1 MKQSVKFLLVSL
13 AFAASTAAN
22 AQKWPDK
29 PVTIVVPY
37 PPGGNVDTAAR
48 IVAQGLQ
55 QKIGGTFIVENKAG
69 AGGMIGV
76 GSVAKAAADGYTLL
90 VSSNGP
96 LLYSPVIF
104 GRANYKWDKDFAPIS
119 SISFTPMVLQV
130 HPSIPA
136 KTVNDFLTLAKK
148 KPVELT
154 FASPGAGTSNHLV
167 AELMH
172 SLTGAEWITVH
183 YKGNAPAVTDLLAG
197 HVNFSFDQVSVTLQH
212 IKQGKLRPIAV
223 TSDKRVE
230 SLPDVPT
237 FAEAGLK
244 GMEASTFTG
253 MLAPAGTPKAI
264 IDQLNR
270 TLAKILKEK
279 QVIEKFDGLGAEA
292 RASTAEAFTTYL
304 KQEDAKWTPVI
315 KRANIKAN

>member
-1 MKQSVKFLLVSL
+1 MKRSIKFLVVSL
-13 AFAASTAAN
+13 ALAAGTAAY

-55 QKIGGTFIVENKAG
+55 QTIGGSFIVENKAG

-76 GSVAKAAADGYTLL
+76 GSVAKAAPDGYTLV

-104 GRANYKWDKDFAPIS
+104 GRANYKWDKDFVPIS
-119 SISFTPMVLQV
+119 SISFTPMLLQV

-136 KTVNDFLTLAKK
+136 KTLNDFLALAKK
-148 KPVELT
+148 EPGKLM

-167 AELMH
+167 AELLR
-172 SLTGAEWITVH
+172 SVTGAEWTTVH
-183 YKGNAPAVTDLLAG
+183 YKGNAPAITDLLAG
-197 HVNFSFDQVSVTLQH
+197 HVNFSFDQVSVALPY
-212 IKQGKLRPIAV
+212 IKQGKLRPLAVANEKRIA
-223 TSDKRVE
+223 

-237 FAEAGLK
+237 FEEAGLK

-253 MLAPAGTPKAI
+253 MLAPTGTPKAI
-264 IDQLNR
+264 VDQLNGALVKVLR
-270 TLAKILKEK
+270 DK
-279 QVIEKFDGLGAEA
+279 QVIQKFDGLGAEA
-292 RASTAEAFTTYL
+292 RGSTPEVFAAYL
-304 KQEDAKWTPVI
+304 KKEDAKWTPVI
-315 KRANIKAN
+315 KRANIKAD

>member
-1 MKQSVKFLLVSL
+1 MNRVLKFLFASL
-13 AFAASTAAN
+13 ALAASAASH

-55 QKIGGTFIVENKAG
+55 QTVGGTFIVENKAG

-76 GSVAKAAADGYTLL
+76 GSVAKAAPDGYTLL
-90 VSSNGP
+90 VASNGP

-104 GRANYKWDKDFAPIS
+104 GRANYKWDKDFVPVS
-119 SISFTPMVLQV
+119 SISFTPMLLQV

-136 KTVNDFLTLAKK
+136 KTVNDFLALVKK
-148 KPVELT
+148 EPGKLI

-167 AELMH
+167 AELMR
-172 SLTGAEWITVH
+172 SITGAEWITVH
-183 YKGNAPAVTDLLAG
+183 YKGNAPAITDLLAG
-197 HVNFSFDQVSVTLQH
+197 HVNFSFDQVSIALPH

-223 TSDKRVE
+223 TSDKRVA

-264 IDQLNR
+264 VDQLNR
-270 TLAKILKEK
+270 ALVKILQDK
-279 QVIEKFDGLGAEA
+279 QVIRKFDGLGAEA
-292 RASTAEAFTTYL
+292 RASTPGGFTTYL

-315 KRANIKAN
+315 KRANINAQ

>member
-1 MKQSVKFLLVSL
+1 MKRSLKFFVLSL
-13 AFAASTAAN
+13 AFAASAGAN

-55 QKIGGTFIVENKAG
+55 QTIGGTFIVENKAG

-76 GSVAKAAADGYTLL
+76 GSVGKAAPDGYTLL
-90 VSSNGP
+90 VTSNGP

-119 SISFTPMVLQV
+119 SISFTPMLLQV

-136 KTVNDFLTLAKK
+136 KTVNDFLAIAKK
-148 KPVELT
+148 DPGKLM

-167 AELMH
+167 AELMRTT
-172 SLTGAEWITVH
+172 TGAEWTTVH
-183 YKGNAPAVTDLLAG
+183 YKGNAPAITDLIAG
-197 HVNFSFDQVSVTLQH
+197 HVNFSFDQVSVALPH
-212 IKQGKLRPIAV
+212 IKQGRLRPIAV
-223 TSDKRVE
+223 TSDKRIS

-237 FAEAGLK
+237 FKEAGLK
-244 GMEASTFTG
+244 DMEASTFTG
-253 MLAPAGTPKAI
+253 MLAPAGTPAAI
-264 IDQLNR
+264 IDQLHGA
-270 TLAKILKEK
+270 LAKILKEK
-279 QVIEKFDGLGAEA
+279 QVIHKFDGIGAEA
-292 RASTAEAFTTYL
+292 RASTPAAFAAYL
-304 KQEDAKWTPVI
+304 KKEDEKWTPVI
-315 KRANIKAN
+315 KHANIKAD

>member
-1 MKQSVKFLLVSL
+1 MKRSLKLLLALL
-13 AFAASTAAN
+13 AFAAGTAAH

-55 QKIGGTFIVENKAG
+55 QTIGGTFIVENKAG

-76 GSVAKAAADGYTLL
+76 GSVAKAAPDGYTLL

-104 GRANYKWDKDFAPIS
+104 GRATYKWDKDFLPIS
-119 SISFTPMVLQV
+119 SISFTPMLLQV

-136 KTVNDFLTLAKK
+136 KTVNEFLAMAKK
-148 KPVELT
+148 APGELL

-172 SLTGAEWITVH
+172 SLTGAEWTTVH
-183 YKGNAPAVTDLLAG
+183 YKGNAPAITDLLAG
-197 HVNFSFDQVSVTLQH
+197 HVNFSFDQVSVALPH

-237 FAEAGLK
+237 FEEAGLK

-264 IDQLNR
+264 VGQLNR
-270 TLAKILKEK
+270 ALAKILQDK
-279 QVIEKFDGLGAEA
+279 QVIHKFDGLGADA
-292 RASTAEAFTTYL
+292 RASTPEAFTKFL
-304 KQEDAKWTPVI
+304 KQEDAKWTPII
-315 KRANIKAN
+315 KRANITAN